1 MGRSEWGYYPWLPD
15 HIGFV
20 DSLLSIS
27 EIVVWGLMI
36 FAAIG
41 IIQKKLRF

>member
-1 MGRSEWGYYPWLPD
+1 LDSGYPWLPD